1 MGDVMSPGRQATR
14 ARILEGASQALVE
27 HGLRG
32 TSVRHV
38 LEAASVS
45 RRTFY
50 QYFEN
55 LEAVLD
61 GLYER
66 QTRLLSQ
73 RMEKG
78 IAAGETP
85 RARLSGGLRAFVAH
99 QTTGG
104 RLMRLLQAESQSPD
118 SRLRVRRE
126 AALQELVDLLDGAV
140 FDTLAVHLD
149 PWIFRAFM
157 TGIENLLVTVALEDG
172 VLSPENARRIEEVTG
187 SMLLTLLV
195 GRDHLPKRS
204 ADAN

>member
-1 MGDVMSPGRQATR
+1 MSPGRQATR
-14 ARILEGASQALVE
+14 ARILEGASEALVE

-50 QYFEN
+50 QYFDN
-55 LEAVLD
+55 QEALLD
-61 GLYER
+61 ALYER
-66 QTRLLSQ
+66 QTRKLSE
-73 RMEKG
+73 RMAEG
-78 IAAGETP
+78 IAAGDTP

-99 QTTGG
+99 QTSGG
-104 RLMRLLQAESQSPD
+104 RLMRLLQAEAQTPD

-140 FDTLAVHLD
+140 FETLGVHLD

-157 TGIENLLVTVALEDG
+157 AGIENLLVTVALEDG
-172 VLSPENARRIEEVTG
+172 ELPPENARRIEEVTG
-187 SMLLTLLV
+187 AMLLTLLV
-195 GRDHLPKRS
+195 GRDHLPKRRDE
-204 ADAN
+204 AH